1 MNSYA
6 VCVDCGYPVRAPRP
20 FIRGPAGSPRPGL
33 AALGK
38 GHKIG
43 QVLPLDWR
51 RAAGWAALAA
61 PLLMW
66 SEFLVMG
73 MTRHG
78 YNLVTRPFS
87 DLATRGTQNAG
98 LFDLGFFLL
107 PGVLTVILGIGLY
120 RVSTGQL
127 WRVGALMVT
136 ASGAFLVAAG
146 AFPQDPNSFVEG
158 LLHGTMAQTCF
169 ALASLAPLLL
179 FVGSDGATPF
189 IPPRRVWLGAA
200 IAAFGIEA
208 LAIAMRPVLAY
219 PDGFFQRPFTLV
231 LTIWFVSTG
240 AWLLRGRKLEG
251 LSVPD

>member
-1 MNSYA
+1 M
-6 VCVDCGYPVRAPRP
+6 RLAPFRN
-20 FIRGPAGSPRPGL
+20 
-33 AALGK
+33 
-38 GHKIG
+38 GHKIE
-43 QVLPLDWR
+43 QVLPLHWR

-73 MTRHG
+73 MTRPG
-78 YNLVTRPFS
+78 YNLFTRPFS
-87 DLATRGTQNAG
+87 DLATRGTPNAG
-98 LFDLGFFLL
+98 VFDLGFFLL
-107 PGVLTVILGIGLY
+107 PGVLTVVLGIGLY
-120 RVSTGQL
+120 KVSAGQL

-136 ASGAFLVAAG
+136 ASGVFLVAAG
-146 AFPQDPNSFVEG
+146 AFPQDPSSVVEG

-169 ALASLAPLLL
+169 ALASLAPFLL
-179 FVGSDGATPF
+179 FVGSDGARS

-208 LAIAMRPVLAY
+208 LAILMRPVLAY

-240 AWLLRGRKLEG
+240 VWLLRGRKLEG
-251 LSVPD
+251 LLVPD